1 MSSIGFGNSGKDNGE
16 QYKGNSSEDFV
27 HTIKLFGLTVFKATK
42 VHSTT
47 TNTEGRNPNR

>member
-1 MSSIGFGNSGKDNGE
+1 MSSIGFGNNNSSE

-42 VHSTT
+42 VHTTT
-47 TNTEGRNPNR
+47 TNTEGKNPNR